1 MIELHDRI
9 LHEGKNLGNGILKV
23 DGFINHQVDPQLMDV
38 CGRELAQRF
47 KDIGATKVLTAEISG
62 IAPAVL
68 TAFHLNLPVVYAR
81 KQKPITMP
89 DQVFLT
95 LSPSHTKGSVTEL
108 IISPEYLGEG
118 ERVLIIDDFLAT
130 GATILGLVRL
140 AQTAGSTIVGIGAL
154 IEKTFEGGRKA
165 LSQLNVPIESLVQ
178 IVSMSGDQI
187 IFAQDQD

>member
-1 MIELHDRI
+1 MLELQERI
-9 LHEGKNLGNGILKV
+9 LLEGKNLGNGILKV
-23 DGFINHQVDPQLMDV
+23 DGFINHQVDPALMDA
-38 CGRELAQRF
+38 CGRELARRF
-47 KDIGATKVLTAEISG
+47 RDIEATKVLTAEISG

-68 TAFHLNLPVVYAR
+68 TAFHLKLPVVYAR

-95 LSPSHTKGSVTEL
+95 LSPSHTKGRMVEL
-108 IISPEYLGEG
+108 IVSPEYLGEG

-140 AQTAGSTIVGIGAL
+140 AQSAGSSIVGIGTL

-165 LSQLNVPIESLVQ
+165 LSPLSIPIESLVQ
-178 IVSMSGDQI
+178 ILSMEDDQI
-187 IFAQDQD
+187 VFAVEEG